1 MLPMKWNRE
10 PTVCISTSSHDMKT
24 TKKICSCTF
33 VFFPFSL
40 ETGVQ
45 QQKLL
50 FLSVFCFL
58 VLLSAA
64 CRVVLWAN
72 CMCLC
77 TDAPDSVEIYTIV
90 NVEIGVQNTL
100 ICRVTGFYPAPV
112 NVTWS
117 KNTKKVVEGTSITVP
132 LSNKDGSFSQTSK
145 LDFVPKG
152 GDLYACIVEHVALTQ
167 PVTKIYGEYIRFSLL

>member
-1 MLPMKWNRE
+1 
-10 PTVCISTSSHDMKT
+10 
-24 TKKICSCTF
+24 
-33 VFFPFSL
+33 
-40 ETGVQ
+40 
-45 QQKLL
+45 
-50 FLSVFCFL
+50 
-58 VLLSAA
+58 
-64 CRVVLWAN
+64 
-72 CMCLC
+72 MCLC

-100 ICRVTGFYPAPV
+100 ICHVTGFYPAPV

-152 GDLYACIVEHVALTQ
+152 GDLYACTVEHVALTQ